1 MEVFIRGIAS
11 ETAAK
16 IAIMALRG
24 ESLPNIVNGCFFAP
38 ALPSV
43 PKHRVGT
50 IGSSPPNMIL

>member
-1 MEVFIRGIAS
+1 VH
-11 ETAAK
+11 
-16 IAIMALRG
+16 
-24 ESLPNIVNGCFFAP
+24 GCFFAP